1 VGLVGELVGTGA
13 ADGEAVWLIR
23 WLDGGRAQAN
33 PSPYREV
40 LPALA
45 HACHNRPS
53 SAHGSVTSSRLSERL
68 AGQRRRG
75 DSGSKWIRVAMA
87 VLATIGV
94 IDTGSITL
102 KKWGLLGALS
112 CSSQSFFGCNGC
124 EKVLSSAWGSL
135 LGQPLSLFG
144 FLAYAAMLLMA
155 VLPPVLQGEARQNL
169 AERSWWG
176 MALLSTG
183 MTVFSAVLLGVMA
196 FAIRDC
202 CPFCI
207 LSAVLSTSLLVLSLV
222 GGDWPDRG
230 QLVFR
235 GVITALLVGVIG
247 VGWAASVGQPV
258 AETGKGVPMPVRSE
272 STPAALALAEQL
284 TAKGAKMYTAYWCPH
299 CHEQKELFGR
309 EATTKLTVI
318 ECAPDGRNSQ
328 KELCDAKKIEGY
340 PTWEI
345 NGQLDSG
352 MKPLAKLAQLIG
364 YKGPALN

>member
-1 VGLVGELVGTGA
+1 M
-13 ADGEAVWLIR
+13 
-23 WLDGGRAQAN
+23 
-33 PSPYREV
+33 
-40 LPALA
+40 
-45 HACHNRPS
+45 
-53 SAHGSVTSSRLSERL
+53 TSSRLSERL

-102 KKWGLLGALS
+102 KKWGVLASLS
-112 CSSQSFFGCNGC
+112 CSSQGFFGCNGC
-124 EKVLSSAWGSL
+124 EKVLSSDWGSL
-135 LGQPLSLFG
+135 FGQPLSLFG

-155 VLPPVLQGEARQNL
+155 VVPLVLQGEARQTL
-169 AERSWWG
+169 AQPSWWG
-176 MALLSTG
+176 MTLLGTG
-183 MTVFSAVLLGVMA
+183 MTVFSAVLIGVMA

-207 LSAVLSTSLLVLSLV
+207 LSAALSTGLLVLSVV
-222 GGDWPDRG
+222 GGDWEDRG
-230 QLVFR
+230 QLLFR
-235 GVITALLVGVIG
+235 GLITALVVAVIG
-247 VGWAASVGQPV
+247 LGWAASVGQPAV
-258 AETGKGVPMPVRSE
+258 DTGKGVPPPVRAE
-272 STPAALALAEQL
+272 STVGTIALAEQL
-284 TAKGAKMYTAYWCPH
+284 TASGAVMYSAYWCPH

-309 EATTKLTVI
+309 EATEKLTVI

-345 NGQLDSG
+345 NGTLDSG
-352 MKPLAKLAQLIG
+352 VKPLLKLAELIG

>member
-1 VGLVGELVGTGA
+1 
-13 ADGEAVWLIR
+13 
-23 WLDGGRAQAN
+23 
-33 PSPYREV
+33 
-40 LPALA
+40 
-45 HACHNRPS
+45 
-53 SAHGSVTSSRLSERL
+53 VTSSRLSERL

-87 VLATIGV
+87 VLATIGA

-102 KKWGLLGALS
+102 KKWGVLASLS
-112 CSSQSFFGCNGC
+112 CNSQGFFGCNGC
-124 EKVLSSAWGSL
+124 EKVLSSDWGSL

-155 VLPPVLQGEARQNL
+155 VVPLVLQGEARQNL
-169 AERSWWG
+169 AQPSWWG
-176 MALLSTG
+176 MALLGTG
-183 MTVFSAVLLGVMA
+183 MTVFSAVLVGVMA

-207 LSAVLSTSLLVLSLV
+207 LSALLSTALLVLSLL
-222 GGDWPDRG
+222 GGDWEDRG
-230 QLVFR
+230 QLLFR
-235 GVITALLVGVIG
+235 GLITALVVGVIG
-247 VGWAASVGQPV
+247 LGWAASVGQPAV
-258 AETGKGVPMPVRSE
+258 ETGKGVAPPVRAE
-272 STPAALALAEQL
+272 STAATIALAEQL

-309 EATTKLTVI
+309 EATEKLTVI

-328 KELCDAKKIEGY
+328 KELCEAKKIEGY

-345 NGQLDSG
+345 NGSLDSG
-352 MKPLAKLAQLIG
+352 VKPLLKLAELIG